1 MADAWNDE
9 ADVVVVGY
17 GGAGATAAISAHDAG
32 ASVIVMEKDSGGG
45 NTRLATNAFVCPINN
60 GAAREHL
67 RILSAGTITEEIIDV
82 FLNWSAKNT
91 EFIKELG
98 GEILPVT
105 PGPTFPELP
114 GSETMLRF
122 RVKGPAGER
131 GGASLWNLLSKNVDQ
146 RKIRIYRNTPVK
158 KLSREKDDVVEVEA
172 EKERSSFR
180 VRAKKAVILAT
191 GGFEFNEEM
200 KKEYLLG
207 YPTYAYGHSGNRGD
221 GIKLAQDLGAD
232 LWHMK
237 SVAAPMG
244 YKFPEYEAAF
254 TMQIAALGYII
265 VDQHGRRFCNETGLE
280 HYSMWME
287 VTRFDKET
295 FAFSRIPS
303 YVIFDDRTRLAGP
316 ISQIGHG
323 ANRNYIWSADN
334 SNEIKR
340 GWIKSAKNPEELA
353 RDLGMISSNQLAKT
367 LSAYQGF
374 CKQANDSEF
383 GRSKETL
390 IEFHGDLYG
399 VPLWPCLLNTQGGP
413 KRNAR
418 GQILNVWGQPIKRL
432 YGAGE
437 LGSIWGFQYQS
448 GGNLCECLASGRM
461 AGFNAASELPQ
472 S

>member
-17 GGAGATAAISAHDAG
+17 GGAGAAAAISAHDAG
-32 ASVIVMEKDSGGG
+32 ASVIVLEKDSGGG
-45 NTRLATNAFVCPINN
+45 NTRLATNAFLCPINN
-60 GAAREHL
+60 AAAKEHL
-67 RILSAGTITEEIIDV
+67 RVLSSGTVTDEIIDA
-82 FLNWSAKNT
+82 FLEWSAKNT

-98 GEILPVT
+98 GDVQNVT
-105 PGPTFPELP
+105 PGPTFSRLP
-114 GSETMLRF
+114 GSEAMVRY
-122 RVKGPAGER
+122 RVKGPPGER
-131 GGASLWNLLSKNVDQ
+131 GGVSLWNLLSTNVQQ
-146 RKIRIYRNTPVK
+146 RKIRLYQQTPVK
-158 KLSREKDDVVEVEA
+158 KLLRSGDEVVEVEA
-172 EKERSSFR
+172 EREGKRSR
-180 VRAKKAVILAT
+180 IRAKKAVVLAT
-191 GGFEFNEEM
+191 GGFEFNEAM

-207 YPTYAYGHSGNRGD
+207 YPIYAYGHTGNRGD

-254 TMQIAALGYII
+254 TMQMPAYGYII

-287 VTRFDKET
+287 VTRFDRET
-295 FAFSRIPS
+295 FGFSRIPS
-303 YVIFDDRTRLAGP
+303 YVIFDDPTRLAGP
-316 ISQIGHG
+316 ITQIGHG
-323 ANRNYIWSADN
+323 ANRRVVWSADN
-334 SNEIKR
+334 SEEIKR
-340 GWIKSAKNPEELA
+340 GWIKSAQKAEDLA
-353 RDLGMISSNQLAKT
+353 HGLGIISPDQLVET
-367 LSAYQGF
+367 LSAYQRYCQQG
-374 CKQANDSEF
+374 NDADF
-383 GRSKETL
+383 GRSRETL
-390 IEFHGDLYG
+390 VELCGALYG

-413 KRNAR
+413 KRNPR

-461 AGFNAASELPQ
+461 AGFNAASETPR

>member
-1 MADAWNDE
+1 MADVWNDE

-17 GGAGATAAISAHDAG
+17 GGAGASAAISAHDAG
-32 ASVIVMEKDSGGG
+32 ASAVIIEKDSGGG

-60 GAAREHL
+60 AAAREHL
-67 RILSAGTITEEIIDV
+67 RILSSGTTTDEIINA
-82 FLNWSAKNT
+82 FLDWSAKNT

-98 GEILPVT
+98 GEVLSVT
-105 PGPTFPELP
+105 PGPTFAHLA

-122 RVKGPAGER
+122 RVKGPSGER
-131 GGASLWNLLSKNVDQ
+131 GGASLWNLLSKNVQQ
-146 RKIRIYRNTPVK
+146 RKIRVHQETPGK
-158 KLSREKDDVVEVEA
+158 KLLRSGDEVIGVEA
-172 EKERSSFR
+172 NKDASSFR
-180 VRAKKAVILAT
+180 IRAYKAVILAT

-207 YPTYAYGHSGNRGD
+207 YPIYAYGHSGNRGD
-221 GIKLAQDLGAD
+221 GIKLAQDVGAD

-244 YKFPEYEAAF
+244 YKFPEYQAAF
-254 TMQIAALGYII
+254 TMQMPALGYII

-295 FAFSRIPS
+295 FGFSRIPS
-303 YVIFDDRTRLAGP
+303 YVIFDEQTRLAGP
-316 ISQIGHG
+316 ITQIGHG
-323 ANRNYIWSADN
+323 ANRSVAWSADN
-334 SNEIKR
+334 SDEIKR
-340 GWIKSAKNPEELA
+340 GWIKSAPNLDELA
-353 RDLGMISSNQLAKT
+353 RGLGIISPNQLAKT

-374 CKQANDSEF
+374 CKQGNDSEF
-383 GRSKETL
+383 RRSQETL
-390 IEFHGDLYG
+390 IEFHGNVYG
-399 VPLWPCLLNTQGGP
+399 VPVWPCLLNTQGGP

-461 AGFNAASELPQ
+461 AGFNAASEPRK